1 MTEAESGPRTGPL
14 LLDTHVFL
22 WWLEENERISP
33 LLRTSIGSS
42 PRVVVSAASAW
53 EAAIKASLGKLRMPG
68 AFEDGVDAC
77 GFEKLPIAFRHAERA
92 GRLPPH
98 HRDPFDRMLVA
109 QAIEEKLTLVSADR
123 QFDRYHVPLLWA
135 GSRAP

>member
-1 MTEAESGPRTGPL
+1 
-14 LLDTHVFL
+14 VFL
-22 WWLEENERISP
+22 WWLEEHRRISP

-42 PRVVVSAASAW
+42 ARVVVSAASAW
-53 EAAIKASLGKLRMPG
+53 EAAIKSSLGKLRIPG
-68 AFEDGVDAC
+68 AFEEGVDAC
-77 GFEKLPIAFRHAERA
+77 GFEQLPIVFRHAERA

-123 QFDRYHVPLLWA
+123 HLEPYDVPVLWV
-135 GSRAP
+135 R

>member
-1 MTEAESGPRTGPL
+1 
-14 LLDTHVFL
+14 
-22 WWLEENERISP
+22 
-33 LLRTSIGSS
+33 
-42 PRVVVSAASAW
+42 
-53 EAAIKASLGKLRMPG
+53 MPG

-77 GFEKLPIAFRHAERA
+77 AFEKLPIVFRHAERA
-92 GRLPPH
+92 GRLSPH